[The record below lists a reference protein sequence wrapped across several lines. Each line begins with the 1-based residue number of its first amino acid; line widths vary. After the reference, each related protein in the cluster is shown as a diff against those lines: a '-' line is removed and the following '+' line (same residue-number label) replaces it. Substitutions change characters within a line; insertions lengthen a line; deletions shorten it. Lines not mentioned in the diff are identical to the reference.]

1 MQNGNAAINGP
12 ADCAMKRLILL
23 SIATGCWLLAGQLAA
38 HDVPNME
45 HTHAFKQTGYGT
57 YRQGHSVSGPQG
69 HIIIWSP
76 RNYGS
81 YQSSPSVKFARPTPI
96 TSAPGSVVPIS
107 RTESDPA
114 KDYGKRHKD
123 DYGR

>member
-1 MQNGNAAINGP
+1 
-12 ADCAMKRLILL
+12 MKRLIRL
-23 SIATGCWLLAGQLAA
+23 SIAAGAWLLAGQLAA

-57 YRQGHSVSGPQG
+57 YRQGHSVNGPYG
-69 HIIIWSP
+69 SIIIWSP

-81 YQSSPSVKFARPTPI
+81 YQSSPGVTFARPTPI
-96 TSAPGSVVPIS
+96 TRPPGSVAPDS
-107 RTESDPA
+107 RLESDRA
-114 KDYGKRHKD
+114 NNYGKRHKK

>member
-1 MQNGNAAINGP
+1 MNRSAGH
-12 ADCAMKRLILL
+12 AMKRLILL
-23 SIATGCWLLAGQLAA
+23 SIAAGPWFLAGQLAA
-38 HDVPNME
+38 HEVPNME

-57 YRQGHSVSGPQG
+57 YRQGHSVSSPYGS
-69 HIIIWSP
+69 IIIWSP

-81 YQSSPSVKFARPTPI
+81 YQSSSNIRFARPSPI
-96 TSAPGSVVPIS
+96 TNAPGSVIPIN

-114 KDYGKRHKD
+114 KDYGKREKE